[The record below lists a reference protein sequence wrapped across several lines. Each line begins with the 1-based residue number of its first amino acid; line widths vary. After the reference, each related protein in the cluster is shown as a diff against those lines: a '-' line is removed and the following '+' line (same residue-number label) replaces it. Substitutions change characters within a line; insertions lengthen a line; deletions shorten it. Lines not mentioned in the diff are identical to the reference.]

1 MAFEENYVPDPGGN
15 VPPGDCFGSPI
26 RNGHGA
32 PTCEGFQGAVY
43 IDVDSGDLY
52 EYESGSWVLQAS
64 GGGGG
69 ATEVYAADYSGV
81 APVFVPAG
89 SVAIATDTV
98 TGTTWY
104 YYGSA
109 WH

>member
-1 MAFEENYVPDPGGN
+1 MAHEVNYVPDPSGN
-15 VPPGDCFGSPI
+15 VQPSGCTGGSLLT
-26 RNGHGA
+26 GSGA
-32 PTCEGFQGAVY
+32 PTCAGFEGQSYLDTA
-43 IDVDSGDLY
+43 SGDIY
-52 EYESGSWVLQAS
+52 EYQSGSWVVVVT

-69 ATEVYAADYSGV
+69 AVLYAADYSGI

>member
-1 MAFEENYVPDPGGN
+1 MAHEQNYVPHPQSD
-15 VPPGDCFGSPI
+15 VPPSGCTGGSLLT
-26 RNGHGA
+26 GSGA
-32 PTCEGFQGAVY
+32 PVCPGFEGQSY
-43 IDVDSGDLY
+43 IDASSGDLY
-52 EYESGSWVLQAS
+52 LYTGGSWTLISS

-69 ATEVYAADYSGV
+69 SVEVYAADYSGV

-104 YYGSA
+104 YYSGS